1 MPAAEGARPYSS
13 NTLME
18 EVGEAGPCGRLL
30 YATAQ
35 AIARR
40 QALVGAKGLG
50 EEDVAL
56 KMCAE
61 GTRAMPLRGYQLFGN
76 GALPISPYISLYL
89 HIPALRQRR
98 A

>member
-1 MPAAEGARPYSS
+1 
-13 NTLME
+13 ME

-50 EEDVAL
+50 EEEVAL

-76 GALPISPYISLYL
+76 GAPEM
-89 HIPALRQRR
+89 
-98 A
+98 